1 MSFFFLL
8 EIFTKMKNKNPTEQT
23 HRPPNAHP
31 YIRWAEFHLI
41 LSHCVQLDLRPSNFK
56 SCLLQ
61 LDANTQRTRKVYV
74 PIFQL
79 NGFSQER
86 EFSFRDNPRI
96 TWLRQIEKM
105 SVPEGVQKI
114 QTYLEKVTGVSLFTF
129 ILVSQLY

>member
-8 EIFTKMKNKNPTEQT
+8 EIFTKMKKNKNPTEQT
-23 HRPPNAHP
+23 HRPPNAHT
-31 YIRWAEFHLI
+31 YIQWTEFLLI

-86 EFSFRDNPRI
+86 KFSLRGQPQNNLVEVERI
-96 TWLRQIEKM
+96 
-105 SVPEGVQKI
+105 S
-114 QTYLEKVTGVSLFTF
+114 TF
-129 ILVSQLY
+129 Y